1 MGKGLDRDQIGMDVA
16 LVHHRQ
22 QREGQFAALYGTGV
36 QDLARDFLVLPSEIV
51 SPCALD
57 HPLD

>member
-1 MGKGLDRDQIGMDVA
+1 MHVA

-22 QREGQFAALYGTGV
+22 QREGQVAALDGTGV
-36 QDLARDFLVLPSEIV
+36 QDLACDFLVLPSEIV
-51 SPCALD
+51 SPDALD

>member
-1 MGKGLDRDQIGMDVA
+1 MDVA

-22 QREGQFAALYGTGV
+22 QREGQVALPDGTGV